1 MDKLDL
7 LLNMIEHPENYTE
20 QEVHE
25 LLSDDDVR
33 KHYEVMVLLREAFA
47 KETGESILPESS
59 KIQMAEP
66 RNTRM
71 IVLNTS
77 LRKIAA
83 MFIAAVLISGL
94 AYAAYRVLSP
104 IKTPQLTEATTPSL
118 TGKAGGGSS
127 MSDSIVRFP
136 DTRLD
141 SILTIVC
148 SYYGRELCFVD
159 TTLREMRL
167 FTSWNRNGSLAEY
180 IGTLNVFDGL
190 HLTDERDT
198 VFVDS
203 VDGEEE

>member
-1 MDKLDL
+1 
-7 LLNMIEHPENYTE
+7 
-20 QEVHE
+20 
-25 LLSDDDVR
+25 
-33 KHYEVMVLLREAFA
+33 
-47 KETGESILPESS
+47 
-59 KIQMAEP
+59 
-66 RNTRM
+66 
-71 IVLNTS
+71 
-77 LRKIAA
+77 
-83 MFIAAVLISGL
+83 
-94 AYAAYRVLSP
+94 
-104 IKTPQLTEATTPSL
+104 
-118 TGKAGGGSS
+118 
-127 MSDSIVRFP
+127 MSDSVVCFP

-167 FTSWNRNGSLAEY
+167 FTSWNRNESLAEY